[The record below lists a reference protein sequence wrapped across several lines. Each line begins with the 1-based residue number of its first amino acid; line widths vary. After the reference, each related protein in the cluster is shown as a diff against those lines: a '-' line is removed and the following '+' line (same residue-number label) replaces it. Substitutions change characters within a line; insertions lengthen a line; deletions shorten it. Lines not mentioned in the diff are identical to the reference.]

1 MQTIGMVK
9 IATLSKFNLLYDATV
24 LEVRCIDMYLFA
36 GMYGSEVKFQT
47 IPLFVNCNDIEVT
60 CVFV

>member
-9 IATLSKFNLLYDATV
+9 IATLSKFNLLYDVTV
-24 LEVRCIDMYLFA
+24 LKVRCIDMYLFA

-47 IPLFVNCNDIEVT
+47 ISLFVNCNDIEVT